1 MTTVHK
7 IIVITM
13 LLLSGCG
20 RSNSSN
26 YTCSAE
32 QQERLEKVVNDCA
45 KESLNNKQSC
55 WVTMVKNVCTYKE

>member
-1 MTTVHK
+1 MRYL
-7 IIVITM
+7 VITM

-20 RSNSSN
+20 RINSAY

-32 QQERLEKVVNDCA
+32 QQERLERVVNNCA

-55 WVTMVKNVCTYKE
+55 WATMVKNVCTYKE